1 MSEPERLTEDDWA
14 TLLIV
19 EEFQL
24 GNTVLYLE
32 PFGAYDMARAWKT
45 ISGLKKKPVNIE
57 DLPEVILQHC
67 PQLVGK
73 ASGLHQDDVKRL
85 LEKRPAVAL
94 ELVAKLV
101 EINLNDYNTLVKNL
115 EASTGLE
122 NLTTLLG
129 LVRSMSPSS

>member
-1 MSEPERLTEDDWA
+1 MADRTRLTEDDWA
-14 TLLIV
+14 TLLPV

-24 GNTVLYLE
+24 GNTILYLE
-32 PFGAYDMARAWKT
+32 PFGAYDMAKAWKT
-45 ISGLKKKPVNIE
+45 ISGLKKKAVNIE
-57 DLPEVILQHC
+57 DLPEVVLQHC
-67 PQLVGK
+67 PQLVSK

-101 EINLNDYNTLVKNL
+101 EINLNDYDTLVKNL

-122 NLTTLLG
+122 TLTTLLG
-129 LVRSMSPSS
+129 LARSTCLSS